1 MNIDKKIATRQSYG
15 EALVE
20 LGKENEKVVVLD
32 ADLSSAT
39 KTNLFAK
46 EFPNRFFDIGIAEQ
60 DMMGTAA
67 GFATCGKIPYAST
80 FAVFASG
87 RAYDQVRNSIA
98 YPNLNVKICAT
109 HSGVTVGEDGATHQM
124 LEDIGMMRAI
134 PNMTVISPSDD
145 TQTKWA
151 IKEISKINGP
161 VYVRLS
167 RVATPVIYDEN
178 AKFEIGKS
186 YQIGKGVDAT
196 IFATGV
202 TVSEAIKA
210 KEMLEKDGIYARV
223 IDMYSLKPIDKDMII
238 KCAKE
243 TKMLIS
249 VEDHSIIGGLG
260 TAIADVLAQ
269 EYPAKLIKL
278 GVHDSFGKSGKA
290 NELMNYFKINADAI
304 VEEIKARF
312 K

>member
-124 LEDIGMMRAI
+124 LEDIGMMRSI

-145 TQTKWA
+145 TP

-186 YQIGKGVDAT
+186 CQIGKGVDAT

-210 KEMLEKDGIYARV
+210 KEMLEKEGIYARV

-238 KCAKE
+238 KSAKE

-260 TAIADVLAQ
+260 TAIADVLVQ

-290 NELMNYFKINADAI
+290 NELMNYFKIDAEAI
-304 VEEIKARF
+304 VEIINANYKN
-312 K
+312 KKI

>member
-145 TQTKWA
+145 TQTKWT

-167 RVATPVIYDEN
+167 RVATPVIYDE
-178 AKFEIGKS
+178 
-186 YQIGKGVDAT
+186 DAT

-290 NELMNYFKINADAI
+290 NELMNYFKIDAEAI
-304 VEEIKARF
+304 VEIINCKL
-312 K
+312 